1 MQSTYFSFYL
11 ISDDSMSFE
20 TNNTIDDIKKSS
32 VAQTVTVDSLTILII
47 MLTLSFLIGFLGIGK

>member
-1 MQSTYFSFYL
+1 
-11 ISDDSMSFE
+11 MSFE